1 MRTIDSLNK
10 IQTQEK
16 RDDSLISLA
25 VQATK
30 NDIQVENNYKSQI
43 AKSEMLYFGLKNQL
57 KNSIASLAVAN
68 DRLNRIKE
76 FHLGRSVAEREQQIR
91 SQNLTIQ
98 YILERINTLRQNVSI
113 SRTKILKMNPGFKD
127 Y

>member
-1 MRTIDSLNK
+1 LRTIDSLNK